1 METALT
7 KKLKALTHYFRPRM
21 SITTRS
27 IRWADEVWTPTGIVD
42 SIRFEDYH
50 VDDEYLC
57 RLIDADR
64 FSDRLQFVWGQEHP
78 KGLCYRT
85 GTNEKNKRVCIGC
98 LYRTRVD
105 IIGMMITCFEVKIT
119 YSDFKSKN
127 GHNFHGNENYY
138 VAPAKLAKRIAEEVP
153 ADIGVIGYH
162 DGGSMRIVKPC
173 AWRTVP
179 DDVKILLMYNA
190 FKKWVD
196 GASFPGTPDSL
207 EQLPRWTDPDEI
219 SLMNEPERN
228 TTMAQNDL
236 LDTEM
241 ERRNRERSIALREAA
256 QPIVEFMNKQCTPH
270 DIIVIQQGS
279 VELYSGALAF
289 PTPIPD

>member
-1 METALT
+1 M
-7 KKLKALTHYFRPRM
+7 
-21 SITTRS
+21 
-27 IRWADEVWTPTGIVD
+27 
-42 SIRFEDYH
+42 
-50 VDDEYLC
+50 
-57 RLIDADR
+57 
-64 FSDRLQFVWGQEHP
+64 
-78 KGLCYRT
+78 
-85 GTNEKNKRVCIGC
+85 
-98 LYRTRVD
+98 
-105 IIGMMITCFEVKIT
+105 
-119 YSDFKSKN
+119 
-127 GHNFHGNENYY
+127 
-138 VAPAKLAKRIAEEVP
+138 
-153 ADIGVIGYH
+153 
-162 DGGSMRIVKPC
+162 
-173 AWRTVP
+173 P